1 MEDGKCDSGKASPP
15 PRNAKLLNKFQ
26 SSKIVLFPSGLEHDN
41 APQGF
46 HGKGCG
52 FLMVGNGSVSSV
64 RVIKSTVASS
74 SSDMNES
81 IGFERVDEFTS
92 RNAPRQFQ
100 ALTKTAEDS
109 VDAMRASGGISFP
122 SSASSSTI
130 M

>member
-1 MEDGKCDSGKASPP
+1 MTDTFKKQ
-15 PRNAKLLNKFQ
+15 AKLLNKFQ
-26 SSKIVLFPSGLEHDN
+26 SSKIVLFPLGLEHDN
-41 APQGF
+41 TPQGF

-52 FLMVGNGSVSSV
+52 FLMIGNRSAASV
-64 RVIKSTVASS
+64 RVIKSAVASS

-81 IGFERVDEFTS
+81 IGFECVDECAS
-92 RNAPRQFQ
+92 RNTPRQFQ

-109 VDAMRASGGISFP
+109 VDAMSASGGISFP

>member
-1 MEDGKCDSGKASPP
+1 
-15 PRNAKLLNKFQ
+15 
-26 SSKIVLFPSGLEHDN
+26 
-41 APQGF
+41 
-46 HGKGCG
+46 
-52 FLMVGNGSVSSV
+52 MVGNRSAPPV

-81 IGFERVDEFTS
+81 IGLECVNKFTS
-92 RNAPRQFQ
+92 RNTLRQFQ

>member
-1 MEDGKCDSGKASPP
+1 
-15 PRNAKLLNKFQ
+15 
-26 SSKIVLFPSGLEHDN
+26 
-41 APQGF
+41 
-46 HGKGCG
+46 
-52 FLMVGNGSVSSV
+52 MVGNGSTSSV
-64 RVIKSTVASS
+64 RVIKSAVASS
-74 SSDMNES
+74 SSDMNKS
-81 IGFERVDEFTS
+81 IGFERVDEFAS